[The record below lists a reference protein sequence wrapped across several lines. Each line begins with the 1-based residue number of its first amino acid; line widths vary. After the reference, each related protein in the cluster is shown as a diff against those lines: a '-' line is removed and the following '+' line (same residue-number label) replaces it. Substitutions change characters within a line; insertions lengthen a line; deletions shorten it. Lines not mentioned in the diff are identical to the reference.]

1 MKNEE
6 LDQILNQS
14 FKAEPQYQLSFDFA
28 RKLGLAVA
36 RREQW
41 KTDMREYLLIAAVV
55 AGLIAL
61 VSGFYFFVDKQT
73 SLSVFQYV
81 SANWVQVLLIALL
94 LNFILFA
101 DRVLLRLLFNRWNRG

>member
-6 LDQILNQS
+6 LNQILNQS
-14 FKAEPQYQLSFDFA
+14 FKAEPQYKLSFDFA
-28 RKLGLAVA
+28 RKLSFAVV

-41 KTDMREYLLIAAVV
+41 KTDMREYLLIAAVIT
-55 AGLIAL
+55 GLIAL
-61 VSGFYFFVDKQT
+61 VAGFYFFVDKQT
-73 SLSVFQYV
+73 SLSVFQFV
-81 SANWVQVLLIALL
+81 SANWIQVLLVILL